1 MRTSCLCA
9 ALCIASLGA
18 APAVRG
24 ANLLSNP
31 NFDTDS
37 TGWFGDGTA
46 VFEWTSEDQ
55 GGNSASGSAH
65 ATNPGPGLATIDHQ
79 CIPIEGATT
88 YATHAW
94 VRINAGNSNTRLLL
108 ATYSNPN
115 CDYSGYLGSQSASS
129 DAQGTQQWERIAGQ
143 VTTPPSAQS
152 AIVSCSFGGGAING
166 RCDAV
171 YLPEAAGGG
180 GWALGSLAWLA
191 LARRRAARSG
201 A

>member
-1 MRTSCLCA
+1 MRTSCFCA
-9 ALCIASLGA
+9 ALCIASLGV
-18 APAVRG
+18 APAVRS

-31 NFDTDS
+31 DFDTDL
-37 TGWFGDGTA
+37 TGWYGDGTA
-46 VFEWTSEDQ
+46 FLEWTSDDQ
-55 GGNSASGSAH
+55 AGNPASGSAH
-65 ATNPGPGLATIDHQ
+65 AVNPGPGLATIDHE

-88 YATHAW
+88 YAAHAW